1 MKFKSYLVS
10 VIIPTYNSAK
20 FLKRSIESVLQQT
33 YTKLEL
39 IIVDD
44 CSTDNSYEVI
54 KYFIKIDKRIRYFK
68 TTKNSGAAS
77 VPKNIGLSKARGKY
91 VAFLDADDYW
101 MLNKLNYQ
109 ISRIENCKLSFT
121 AANYQ
126 HEDSLKKSNFLIN
139 YLRIFLQIFFMNRIA
154 KKGNFWLYIYNPF
167 LMSSAIV
174 SKDLLKNYKFN
185 HDVNII
191 EDLTFWLE
199 IFKKHNKNFKYHS
212 KILITITRAKFSVTS
227 NRIKEFNRIINS
239 LSNSFFKSQKY
250 NKFNYFLLGI
260 GLRATKIFLSLL
272 YKKFRTIFFKIFYF
286 ATLFY
291 FLVFYSPLFWKLGE
305 NLIFYNT
312 QKKTDVV
319 FVLSGHQGFD
329 YWNQSYVDR
338 YFDIIDYVEK
348 YNSKKDTKFFLLG
361 KLQSIPEQKI
371 LESLIIDQG
380 VEKQNINVIYK
391 EYSSSE
397 NALKLLITELEQYDV
412 SSVTIITSPY
422 HSYRLSNIWKNI
434 SNINYDIV
442 FFKSKNLPKKNSFFE
457 RSMKKKEIVYEL
469 LANGYYFSQ
478 QEFIHLSSLIRS
490 LYKVF

>member
-20 FLKRSIESVLQQT
+20 FLKRAIKSVLQQT
-33 YTKLEL
+33 YSKLEL

-68 TTKNSGAAS
+68 TTKNSGVVA
-77 VPKNIGLSKARGKY
+77 VPRNVGLSKAKGKY

-101 MLNKLNYQ
+101 NLDKLNYQ

-126 HEDSLKKSNFLIN
+126 HENLLKKSNFLIN
-139 YLRIFLQIFFMNRIA
+139 YLRIFLQIFFMKRIA
-154 KKGNFWLYIYNPF
+154 KEGYFWLYIYNPF
-167 LMSSAIV
+167 LVSSAII
-174 SKDLLKNYKFN
+174 SKDLLKKYKFN
-185 HDVNII
+185 SDVNIR

-199 IFKKHNKNFKYHS
+199 ILKKHNKNFKYHS
-212 KILITITRAKFSVTS
+212 KILITITRAKFSLS
-227 NRIKEFNRIINS
+227 SDRIKEFNRIINS
-239 LSNSFFKSQKY
+239 LSNSFFKTKEY

-260 GLRATKIFLSLL
+260 GLRALKIFLSSL
-272 YKKFRTIFFKIFYF
+272 YKVFRTKILIIFYF
-286 ATLFY
+286 ISMFY

-338 YFDIIDYVEK
+338 YFDIIDYLEK
-348 YNSKKDTKFFLLG
+348 YDSKKDTKFFLLG

-391 EYSSSE
+391 EYASSE
-397 NALKLLITELEQYDV
+397 NALKLLITELNKNNNI
-412 SSVTIITSPY
+412 SSITIITSPY
-422 HSYRLSNIWKNI
+422 HSYRLSQIWKNI
-434 SNINYDIV
+434 SNENYDTI
-442 FFKSKNLPKKNSFFE
+442 FFKNKNLPKKNSFFE
-457 RSMKKKEIVYEL
+457 RSMNKKEIIYEL
-469 LANGYYFSQ
+469 LANGYYISQ
-478 QEFIHLSSLIRS
+478 KKFIHLSSLIRT
-490 LYKVF
+490 LY